1 MSNKVKEK
9 GFSLLEM
16 MIVTTI
22 IGILVGVSMI
32 IMQDYVVKARVSEGL
47 VMISPIKNL
56 VVENAYHGMPQL
68 NTSFTPPTPTEN
80 VSDISLNDIG
90 IITITFTAR
99 AGNGTI
105 IFIPT
110 DNVGQL
116 TSGTPAVG
124 AIKWDCRTGSLPTNY
139 RPLPCR

>member
-9 GFSLLEM
+9 RFSLLEM

-68 NTSFTPPTPTEN
+68 NTCLHQQHQPKMSQTYRLMRLAL
-80 VSDISLNDIG
+80 SL
-90 IITITFTAR
+90 
-99 AGNGTI
+99 
-105 IFIPT
+105 
-110 DNVGQL
+110 
-116 TSGTPAVG
+116 
-124 AIKWDCRTGSLPTNY
+124 
-139 RPLPCR
+139 